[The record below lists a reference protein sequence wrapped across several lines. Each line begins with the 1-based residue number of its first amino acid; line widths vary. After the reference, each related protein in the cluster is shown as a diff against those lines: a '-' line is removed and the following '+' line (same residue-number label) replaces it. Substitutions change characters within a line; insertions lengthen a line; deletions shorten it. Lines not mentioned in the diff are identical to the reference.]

1 MHAVSIDRVSKTFD
15 RKRAVIDLSLDV
27 PQGSLFGLI
36 GPNGAGKTTT
46 LRMILNIYAP
56 DTGTIRVLGS
66 PVSEEMKS
74 KVGYLPEERGLYM
87 RMLVGDVL
95 VFAAGIKGVP
105 ASRARKA
112 AKEWLDRMGLGD
124 CWGKKVQDLSKG
136 MQQKVQ
142 FISTVLHEPDLLILD
157 EPFSGLDPLNTN
169 ALRDI
174 MLEERKKGRTII
186 FSTHMM
192 EQVERLC
199 DRVCMINGGRKVLD
213 GTVAE
218 VRGSTGR
225 KVVALRFEG
234 DGALLEASPH
244 VLRTSAAPGR
254 VEVTL
259 ADGADTQALLADV
272 ASKVRLSMFEIVEP
286 SMHDIFVERVESAD
300 EPESGTDPV
309 VVTAGAPA
317 R

>member
-1 MHAVSIDRVSKTFD
+1 MQAVSISNVSKTFD
-15 RKRAVIDLSLDV
+15 KKKAVVDLSLDV
-27 PQGSLFGLI
+27 PQGSLYGLI

-56 DTGTIRVLGS
+56 DAGSIHVMGS
-66 PVSEEMKS
+66 PASEEMKS
-74 KVGYLPEERGLYM
+74 RVGYLPEERGLYV

-105 ASRARKA
+105 SGRAKTLA
-112 AKEWLDRMGLGD
+112 HEWLDRMGLGD
-124 CWGKKVQDLSKG
+124 CWDKKVQDLSKG

-142 FISTVLHEPDLLILD
+142 FIATVLHEPDLLILD
-157 EPFSGLDPLNTN
+157 EPFSGLDPVNTN

-199 DRVCMINGGRKVLD
+199 DRVCMINRGRKVLD

-218 VRGSTGR
+218 VRSSTGR

-234 DGALLEASPH
+234 DGTFLDASPL
-244 VLRTSAAPGR
+244 VVRTTASPGR

-259 ADGADTQALLADV
+259 ADGADPQALLSEV

-286 SMHDIFVERVESAD
+286 PMHDIFVERVESVD
-300 EPESGTDPV
+300 EPEAEPGPAV
-309 VVTAGAPA
+309 MTAGAPA
-317 R
+317 Q